1 MTHTKNVLKILTCM
15 ILCAHGLSSEV
26 QNLLNIQ
33 CINERIL
40 SLFCNSNQIIHV
52 TYINICYKK

>member
-1 MTHTKNVLKILTCM
+1 MTHTKIVLKNINL
-15 ILCAHGLSSEV
+15 HDFVGLSSEV

-40 SLFCNSNQIIHV
+40 SLICNSNQIIHV